1 MKNTIP
7 AMILENAERFQN
19 RTAMRE
25 KIDGSYQ
32 DISWNELRDNILQ
45 HAACLLA
52 LGIQPNERVAIMAPN
67 CPEWA
72 FADLGIMA
80 IGGVSVP
87 VYHTEGID
95 TLSYIL
101 KDSESHALFIHSQLI
116 ASELLDQLDQLPECR
131 HIILLNGSLDHPK
144 VISLADFLQAEK
156 PTTTGRV
163 TTLLAEGRAEDLAS
177 IVYTSGTTGEPKGAM
192 LTHGNLLS
200 NIEGCAKLFDIGLN
214 DTCLSFLPL
223 SHVFERVDGYYFMLH
238 KGAVI
243 AYAESIDT
251 VPSDLEAV
259 KPTIVISV
267 PRLFEKMFARI
278 MERVTSGPWVRRKIF
293 FTAIALGRRHASN
306 LVADTSDGPLLRFL
320 MSIAD
325 HLVFSKLREK
335 LGGRL
340 RFFVSGGA
348 PLPANVNEF
357 FLAAGLLIYEGYGL
371 TETAAG
377 IAANHAGSFRPGT
390 VGRPIE
396 GTELTIAPDGEILIR
411 GAGVFKG
418 YWNKPEESAE
428 VLDRDGWFHSGD
440 IGELDSDGYLTI
452 TDRKK
457 DIIVTSG
464 GENIAPQN
472 LENSF
477 KSDKFIANAMIYG
490 DRKPFL
496 TALLVPN
503 FDNLE
508 RYAKM
513 KKISYLN
520 HCDLIRQPRV
530 IDLIRRRIDIL
541 QDEMPSHHKVKRF
554 TLISRDFTN
563 EEGEITP
570 TMKIRRKN
578 ITQNFKHVLEG
589 MYLAPGKGV
598 HDSAFCVLENDTN
611 S

>member
-1 MKNTIP
+1 MNNSIP
-7 AMILENAERFQN
+7 AMVLENTERFQN

-25 KIDGSYQ
+25 KVDGCYT
-32 DISWNELRDNILQ
+32 DIRWTELRDNILL
-45 HAACLLA
+45 HASCLLA
-52 LGIQPNERVAIMAPN
+52 LDIKPDERVAIMAPN
-67 CPEWA
+67 SPEWA
-72 FADLGIMA
+72 YADLATMA

-95 TLSYIL
+95 TLVYIL

-116 ASELLDQLDQLPECR
+116 ANELLEQLEHLPELR
-131 HIILLNGSLDHPK
+131 HIILLSGTLEHPQ
-144 VISLADFLQAEK
+144 VIALEDFLRLSPA
-156 PTTTGRV
+156 TRDGRIQ
-163 TTLLAEGRAEDLAS
+163 TLLGEISQDRLAS
-177 IVYTSGTTGEPKGAM
+177 IVYTSGTTGDPKGVM
-192 LTHGNLLS
+192 LSHGNLLS
-200 NIEGCAKLFDIGLN
+200 NIEGCARLFDIGPT

-223 SHVFERVDGYYFMLH
+223 SHVFERVDGYYFMLY

-251 VPSDLEAV
+251 VPADLEAV

-278 MERVTSGPWVRRKIF
+278 MERVTSSPWIRRKIF
-293 FTAIALGRRHASN
+293 FAAIAIGRHHATN
-306 LVADTSDGPLLRFL
+306 QIKGDRDGPLLKIQ
-320 MSIAD
+320 MDVAD
-325 HLVFSKLREK
+325 HLVFSQLREK
-335 LGGRL
+335 LGGQL

-348 PLPANVNEF
+348 PLPANVNDF
-357 FLAAGLLIYEGYGL
+357 FLAAGLQIFEGYGL

-377 IAANHAGSFRPGT
+377 IAANHAGAFRPGS

-396 GTELTIAPDGEILIR
+396 GTELKIAPDGEIMIR

-418 YWNKPEESAE
+418 YWNKPDESAE
-428 VLDRDGWFHSGD
+428 VLAGDGWFHSGD
-440 IGELDSDGYLTI
+440 IGELDNDGYLTI

-464 GENIAPQN
+464 GENVAPQN

-477 KSDKFIANAMIYG
+477 KSDKFIANAMVYG

-508 RYAKM
+508 RYARM
-513 KKISYLN
+513 KKLSYLN

-530 IDLIRRRIDIL
+530 LDLFRRRIDEL
-541 QDEMPSHHKVKRF
+541 QQEMPSHHKVKRF
-554 TLISRDFTN
+554 TLISRDFTS

-578 ITQNFKHVLEG
+578 IAQNFRHVLEG

-598 HDSAFCVLENDTN
+598 HDSAFCVIDNNTDR
-611 S
+611 